1 MCQAWGLLEIMESN
15 FLDGGTFQR
24 STFGLIIKEKHEHRG
39 RDVGTILLSALP
51 LAKMFVSYTSNTT
64 CTCLLWSRIILRDH
78 HSPCIGSL
86 FLLWASKTSFSARK
100 KASGIASC
108 LFRLFRFSSSPRGPA
123 AEARPSALITT
134 LSAFEGLSSVS
145 IKIQPYS

>member
-1 MCQAWGLLEIMESN
+1 MGRY
-15 FLDGGTFQR
+15 FLDGDIFQT
-24 STFGLIIKEKHEHRG
+24 STFGLRIQEKHG
-39 RDVGTILLSALP
+39 RDVGAILLSALP
-51 LAKMFVSYTSNTT
+51 LAKMFVSYTT

-86 FLLWASKTSFSARK
+86 FLLWASEHMSFSARK
-100 KASGIASC
+100 QASGIASC